1 MSPSGRAAERPRKA
15 GFLILGLL
23 LSWNRGIG
31 LEKRSSACHN
41 GTVAGSRAEGTDE
54 GQSQSQTNLLIMT
67 DVRRPSDVH
76 QHS

>member
-54 GQSQSQTNLLIMT
+54 GQS
-67 DVRRPSDVH
+67 
-76 QHS
+76 

>member
-15 GFLILGLL
+15 GFLILGL
-23 LSWNRGIG
+23 
-31 LEKRSSACHN
+31 EKRSSACHN
-41 GTVAGSRAEGTDE
+41 GTMAGSRAEGTDE